1 MKGGGGCRGG
11 REIRGGRERERGGE
25 RRRNG
30 QLGNFFFS
38 LRGTF
43 NKDKNL
49 MEEKRTVIARIIV
62 AF

>member
-1 MKGGGGCRGG
+1 MKGGGGCRGEGEKG
-11 REIRGGRERERGGE
+11 REGERE

>member
-1 MKGGGGCRGG
+1 MSRGEGDKG
-11 REIRGGRERERGGE
+11 REGERERGGE